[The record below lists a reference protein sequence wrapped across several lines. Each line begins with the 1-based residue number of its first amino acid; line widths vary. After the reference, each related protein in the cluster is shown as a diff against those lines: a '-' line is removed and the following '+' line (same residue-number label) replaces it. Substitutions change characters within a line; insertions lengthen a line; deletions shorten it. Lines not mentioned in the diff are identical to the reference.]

1 MLFVACQTRI
11 ATCSTAAATTTRRKA
26 PHSAAIFACSQ
37 RALGGLS
44 PARARAPG
52 SRGY

>member
-11 ATCSTAAATTTRRKA
+11 ASCSTAAATTTRRKA
-26 PHSAAIFACSQ
+26 HSAAIFACSQ
-37 RALGGLS
+37 SALGGLS